1 LAIWAATI
9 YWVRESGHLLV
20 DLDGAYSLVEIG
32 ATNKKTGVQMNGRP
46 KKNNWIENL
55 IFGVAQK
62 NYSHII
68 RKIN

>member
-1 LAIWAATI
+1 M
-9 YWVRESGHLLV
+9 V